1 MKQRNTLLDS
11 IKKHLC
17 YDRMRTL
24 NFRRL
29 LTWTLRIGCGSV
41 LVGVLSLVGAY
52 FYVSS
57 TLPRVETLDDY
68 RPPLITRIYSD
79 DGTIIAEYSKE
90 RRILVATEQIPRQL
104 IQAFVAAEDS
114 SFFAHQGIDFQSIL
128 RAAMKNIQAGGIAQ
142 GGSTITQQVA
152 KQLLLTPERSF
163 SRKFKEAI
171 LAWRMEQQLTKEEIL
186 YLYLNQ
192 IYLGHRAYGVEAAA
206 ENYFD
211 KSVEQLTLAECAILA
226 GLPQAPSRYSPYR
239 HYQRAMD
246 RQRYVLGRMVKEGY
260 ISQAEAEQAAA
271 EQVAIKPRLNTHLE
285 ETAYFNEQV
294 RRYLEERFGSE
305 MLYSGGLQVYTS
317 INLKMQQAAREAVRE
332 NLRNHDKRRGY
343 RGPEQIL
350 NREQRPAF
358 LAEQQQELAA
368 EAPQAGDFLQAL
380 VVGGNQQEIRC
391 LVGERDGSIP
401 LDETRWAAPLSVVAE
416 GQEASG
422 NATPGQATR
431 LPIGSVIRVNIKQ
444 IAADGSLRLRL
455 EQEPLAQGALIAM
468 SPEDGQIKAMIGGYD
483 FADSQFNRAVQAMRL
498 PGSAIKPIIYA
509 AALDKGYSPASV
521 ILDTPLIYEEKN
533 DDGKL
538 SAWKPKNYE
547 EKFYGPTTFRNA
559 LAHSRNVV
567 TIKILEDIGVGYVAN
582 YARKLGIET
591 PLTRDLTMA
600 LGSTA
605 VTPLEMLTA
614 YSVFASG
621 GILAP
626 PTYMTRILDRD
637 GRILESIDPI
647 DFPDGMAADQRL
659 IRRPPRRVI
668 SPETA
673 YLITNV
679 MESVVREGTGWRAKA
694 IGRPSAGKTGTT
706 NDLKDAWYIGYIPQL
721 AAVSW
726 TGYDQERPLG
736 KSETGSR
743 AAAPAWVDFMSA
755 AARQYPVENFAVPD
769 SIEFHPIDSKS
780 GLLMAADS
788 DQVYF
793 EAFAP
798 GTAPLRY
805 ASDER
810 QPKAGDFFRM
820 DLEENF

>member
-1 MKQRNTLLDS
+1 MEDTVKKTPTSRRILTLMFWGL
-11 IKKHLC
+11 I
-17 YDRMRTL
+17 
-24 NFRRL
+24 
-29 LTWTLRIGCGSV
+29 GSV
-41 LVGVLSLVGAY
+41 LLGTMALGGAY
-52 FYVSS
+52 LYVSS
-57 TLPRVETLDDY
+57 TLPRVETLADY

-90 RRILVATEQIPRQL
+90 RRVLVSIEQMPRQL
-104 IQAFVAAEDS
+104 TQAFVAAEDS
-114 SFFAHQGIDFQSIL
+114 SFFKHKGIDFQSIL
-128 RAAMKNIQAGGIAQ
+128 RAALKNVKAGGIAQ

-152 KQLLLTPERSF
+152 KKLLLTSERTF
-163 SRKFKEAI
+163 TRKFKEAI
-171 LAWRMEQQLTKEEIL
+171 LSWRMEQHLSKEEIL

-211 KSVEQLTLAECAILA
+211 KNVEELTLAECAILA

-246 RQRYVLGRMVKEGY
+246 RQLYVLERMVKEGY
-260 ISQAEAEQAAA
+260 ISQQEADEAAI
-271 EQVAIKPRLNTHLE
+271 EEVAIKPRLNTHLE

-305 MLYSGGLQVYTS
+305 MLYTGGLQVHTS
-317 INLKMQQAAREAVRE
+317 LNVKMQQAARKAVRN

-343 RGPEQIL
+343 REPEQIL
-350 NREQRPAF
+350 PSEEWADFFN
-358 LAEQQQELAA
+358 QQQEELDA
-368 EAPQAGDFLQAL
+368 EELKVGSFLQAL
-380 VVGGNQQEIRC
+380 IVDGNKKEILCQIGDRT
-391 LVGERDGSIP
+391 GSIS
-401 LDETRWAAPLSVVAE
+401 LNETKWAAPIRVVAQ
-416 GQEASG
+416 GKQASG
-422 NATPGQATR
+422 NAKKGTPTR
-431 LPIGSVIRVNIKQ
+431 LPIGSVIEVRIHEINP
-444 IAADGSLRLRL
+444 DGSLQLRL
-455 EQEPLAQGALIAM
+455 EQTPLAQGALIAM
-468 SPEDGQIKAMIGGYD
+468 NPSDGQIKAMVGGYD
-483 FADSQFNRAVQAMRL
+483 FATSQFNRAIQAMRL

-521 ILDTPLIYEEKN
+521 ILDTPLIYEERKN
-533 DDGKL
+533 DGKQ
-538 SAWKPKNYE
+538 STWKPKNYE
-547 EKFYGPTTFRNA
+547 EKFYGPTTFRHA

-567 TIKILEDIGVGYVAN
+567 TVKILEDIGVGYVAN

-591 PLTRDLTMA
+591 PLTRDLTLA

-605 VTPLEMLTA
+605 VTPLEMLSA

-637 GRILESIDPI
+637 GRILESIDPA

-659 IRRPPRRVI
+659 IRRPPRRVL

-679 MESVVREGTGWRAKA
+679 LESVVQEGTGWRARA

-706 NDLKDAWYIGYIPQL
+706 NDLKDAWYVGYIPQL
-721 AAVSW
+721 ATVSW

-743 AAAPAWVDFMSA
+743 AAAPAWVDFMTEA
-755 AARQYPVENFAVPD
+755 VRQYPVADFMVPD
-769 SIEFHPIDSKS
+769 SIEFHPIDTKT
-780 GLLMAADS
+780 GLLLAEDS
-788 DQVYF
+788 EQVYF

-798 GTAPLRY
+798 GTAPVRY
-805 ASDER
+805 AVDEKE
-810 QPKAGDFFRM
+810 PKASDFFRL
-820 DLEENF
+820 DLEENL

>member
-1 MKQRNTLLDS
+1 MGTSPSTSLL
-11 IKKHLC
+11 
-17 YDRMRTL
+17 
-24 NFRRL
+24 RRVFLIL
-29 LTWTLRIGCGSV
+29 LWCATGSF
-41 LVGVLSLVGAY
+41 LLGTGLLVGAY
-52 FYVSS
+52 FYVAS
-57 TLPRVETLDDY
+57 TLPRVESLSDY

-79 DGTIIAEYSKE
+79 DGTIIAEYSHE
-90 RRILVATEQIPRQL
+90 RRILVSSDQMPKQL

-114 SFFAHQGIDFQSIL
+114 SFFKHQGIDFQSIL
-128 RAAMKNIQAGGIAQ
+128 RAALKNLQAGGIAQ

-171 LAWRMEQQLTKEEIL
+171 LAWRMEQQLSKDEIL

-211 KSVEQLTLAECAILA
+211 KNVEQLTLAECAILA

-246 RQRYVLGRMVKEGY
+246 RQRYVLGRMVEEGY
-260 ISQAEAEQAAA
+260 VSREEADRARAEN
-271 EQVAIKPRLNTHLE
+271 VVIKPRLNTHLE

-305 MLYSGGLQVYTS
+305 ILYTGGLQVETS
-317 INLKMQQAAREAVRE
+317 LNLEMQQAARSAVRE

-343 RGPEQIL
+343 RGPEKIL
-350 NREQRPAF
+350 SEAEWTEF
-358 LAEQQQELAA
+358 LATQQQELNDQPLAA
-368 EAPQAGDFLQAL
+368 GTITQAL
-380 VVGGNQQEIRC
+380 VT
-391 LVGERDGSIP
+391 GSDTKGIFCRIGDASGQIP
-401 LDETRWAAPLSVVAE
+401 FDKTKWAAPISVVSAE
-416 GQEASG
+416 RDPSG
-422 NATPGQATR
+422 NVDPGRPTR
-431 LPIGSVIRVNIKQ
+431 LPIGSLIDVYVHRIDP
-444 IAADGSLRLRL
+444 DGHLQLRL
-455 EQEPLAQGALIAM
+455 EQAPLAQGALIAM
-468 SPEDGQIKAMIGGYD
+468 SPDDGQIKAMVGGYD
-483 FADSQFNRAVQAMRL
+483 FGTSQFNRAIQAMRL

-509 AALDKGYSPASV
+509 AALDKGYSPASI
-521 ILDTPLIYEEKN
+521 ILDSPLIYEEKN
-533 DDGKL
+533 RDGKET
-538 SAWKPKNYE
+538 AWKPKNYE
-547 EKFYGPTTFRNA
+547 EKFYGPTTFRQA

-582 YARKLGIET
+582 YAKKLGIKT
-591 PLTRDLTMA
+591 PLTRDLTLG

-605 VTPLEMLTA
+605 VTPLEMLSA

-621 GILAP
+621 GIMAP
-626 PTYMTRILDRD
+626 PTYITRILDRD
-637 GRILESIDPI
+637 GRILESIDPA
-647 DFPDGMAADQRL
+647 DFPHGMAVDQRL
-659 IRRPPRRVI
+659 IRRPPRRVL

-679 MESVVREGTGWRAKA
+679 MESVVQEGTGWRAKA

-721 AAVSW
+721 ATVSW

-743 AAAPAWVDFMSA
+743 AAAPAWVNFMKEA
-755 AARQYPVENFAVPD
+755 VKQFPVENFAVPD
-769 SIEFHPIDSKS
+769 SIEFYPIDTQT
-780 GLLMAADS
+780 GLLLAEDHEQA
-788 DQVYF
+788 YF

-798 GTAPLRY
+798 GTAPTRY
-805 ASDER
+805 TRDLKQS
-810 QPKAGDFFRM
+810 KARDFFRL
-820 DLEENF
+820 DEEENL